1 MNTFTISQK
10 PKNKHLQ
17 FFHYEFIVNELN
29 RFNAVHSGHK
39 RNIGKTQF
47 IHYLADS
54 VGTSVSNIY
63 SIINDAAIT
72 VRDTFLNEHSELSAL
87 AAFEK
92 RSKNHKIPNNS
103 KLVKAHDFIDLVE
116 AEMKS
121 NRLSSV
127 DETICYLRLHEKEK
141 IKDMETVST
150 KTFYNYIHDG
160 KVSIKPIDLPRMLK
174 RKTKC

>member
-54 VGTSVSNIY
+54 VGTSVSNTRLWQLAPCLFR
-63 SIINDAAIT
+63 ND
-72 VRDTFLNEHSELSAL
+72 LS
-87 AAFEK
+87 
-92 RSKNHKIPNNS
+92 
-103 KLVKAHDFIDLVE
+103 
-116 AEMKS
+116 
-121 NRLSSV
+121 
-127 DETICYLRLHEKEK
+127 
-141 IKDMETVST
+141 
-150 KTFYNYIHDG
+150 
-160 KVSIKPIDLPRMLK
+160 
-174 RKTKC
+174 